1 VINFQVFPWDPGVHL
16 VSRVFHYMVTQV
28 EPESHTLHQGLIWS
42 GFAGICPMERG
53 NLSLLIIM
61 IGHGG
66 GWTGTSST
74 EMSLQIQFL
83 DSRSNGHRYFS
94 LRIQERRIQYVCRG
108 QTVMVRVVQGQHGDL
123 RQRLAWD
130 PGIAGLSISLTDRGK
145 WTFAGESCSD
155 FPWSFSVDGSTSLED
170 VSQRSCSTSFWH
182 QQVQLME
189 AVLILIV
196 AWRMDSFR
204 DEAMCHVQETH
215 GVGIFQD
222 YASQGLAVHDLIWDP
237 GGRVYDC
244 SSLDGFYCVS
254 HRWTWD
260 PGIILEGIWLL
271 LEDKQFSSREDCN
284 VPTLGHHYIA
294 EVYDDQSSQ
303 MDVIASTGVI
313 ERHFGVQLASS
324 HPISSL

>member
-1 VINFQVFPWDPGVHL
+1 
-16 VSRVFHYMVTQV
+16 MMTQV
-28 EPESHTLHQGLIWS
+28 APESHILHLGLVWS
-42 GFAGICPMERG
+42 GLAGICPIERG
-53 NLSLLIIM
+53 NFSLLIIM
-61 IGHGG
+61 IGCGD

-130 PGIAGLSISLTDRGK
+130 PGIAGLSISLTDRGE

-155 FPWSFSVDGSTSLED
+155 FPLSFSVEGSTSLEG
-170 VSQRSCSTSFWH
+170 VPRRSCSTSFWH
-182 QQVQLME
+182 QHVQLME

-196 AWRMDSFR
+196 AWRMDSFW

-237 GGRVYDC
+237 AHLVCPLGDTMLNTVTFGQWGQLSLRVV
-244 SSLDGFYCVS
+244 YCKVF
-254 HRWTWD
+254 TN
-260 PGIILEGIWLL
+260 E
-271 LEDKQFSSREDCN
+271 
-284 VPTLGHHYIA
+284 
-294 EVYDDQSSQ
+294 
-303 MDVIASTGVI
+303 
-313 ERHFGVQLASS
+313 
-324 HPISSL
+324 IS